1 MTHDITA
8 GLPVY
13 IAREI
18 REAERR
24 TLKVAMEVVG
34 EVLAEER
41 KKLRTEFEA
50 EISKLRIEF
59 LRDRL
64 DQERGV
70 KRQLKPVPIRA
81 H

>member
-8 GLPVY
+8 GLQAC

-50 EISKLRIEF
+50 EIAKLRIEF

>member
-13 IAREI
+13 IAREV

-41 KKLRTEFEA
+41 KKLRTEFVA
-50 EISKLRIEF
+50 SAALRS
-59 LRDRL
+59 LS
-64 DQERGV
+64 
-70 KRQLKPVPIRA
+70 A
-81 H
+81 